1 MKTIEIKLYQFN
13 ELGKDAKDKVL
24 YNLYDINVNYEWW
37 ETTYEDAA
45 NIGLK
50 LTEFDIDRNR
60 HVKGEFNLSACE
72 VAANIFRDHGETGK
86 TYKTASDFME
96 EWQPVFNEYMKTE
109 EGEDELMELEE
120 DFLSLLLED
129 YFILLQNDYE
139 YRTSEKA
146 IIETIECNEYDFLID
161 GTMY

>member
-1 MKTIEIKLYQFN
+1 MKTIEIEIYKFN
-13 ELGKDAKDKVL
+13 ELSEEAKETALNK
-24 YNLYDINVNYEWW
+24 LYDINVDNNWW
-37 ETTYEDAA
+37 EFTFEDAA

-50 LTEFDIDRNR
+50 LIEFDLDRNR
-60 HVKGEFNLSACE
+60 HAKGEFNLAACE
-72 VAANIFRDHGETGK
+72 VAANIFKDHGEMTE
-86 TYKTASDFME
+86 TYKTTFDFME

-120 DFLSLLLED
+120 DYLSSLLED
-129 YFILLQNDYE
+129 YSIMLQNEYE